1 MGTPAQEK
9 ETPMGQTL
17 ALVGAVILILVVL
30 WDIFE
35 TIVLPRRVN
44 RRLRLA
50 ALVNRVTWLPWAG
63 VARMIFKKHEG
74 RRETFL
80 SLYGP
85 LALLF
90 LLFVWATGLISGF
103 ALVQWALGSRLAAT
117 AGGRPTFLTDL
128 YMSGTTFFTLGLGD
142 VIPLGGWARVWTVIE
157 AGCGFGVLALVISY
171 LPILYQAFSRREVAI
186 TLLDARAGSPPS
198 AVELL
203 RRHVRDYGVPALND
217 QLRAW
222 EAWAAELMEAQLS
235 YPTLGYFRSQHERQ
249 SWLAALTT
257 ILDACAL
264 IITGV
269 DGIEPNQA
277 RLTFA
282 MARHAAVDLSQV
294 AYTRPDMHC
303 HIRLPTEDVARLR
316 VLLAEAGAPLRAGS
330 DAGAR
335 LNELRLL
342 YEPYVFALSHRLL
355 MELPPWL
362 PGEQALDAWRS
373 SPWELA
379 APAIQ
384 RAQARTTAA
393 LNDGDL
399 PGGAFARTP
408 VDRKAG
414 TAWSSE

>member
-1 MGTPAQEK
+1 MSQAQA
-9 ETPMGQTL
+9 L
-17 ALVGAVILILVVL
+17 AMVGAIILILTIL

-63 VARMIFKKHEG
+63 TARMVFKKSEG

-85 LALLF
+85 LSLLF
-90 LLFVWATGLISGF
+90 LLFVWACGLVTGF
-103 ALVQWALGSRLAAT
+103 ATVQWALGSRIDVH
-117 AGGRPTFLTDL
+117 AGHPSFGADL

-142 VIPLGGWARVWTVIE
+142 VVPLGAWARAWTVIE
-157 AGCGFGVLALVISY
+157 AGCGFGVLALVIGY

-203 RRHVRDYGVPALND
+203 RRHVRDYGVPALNE
-217 QLRAW
+217 QLRVW
-222 EAWAAELMEAQLS
+222 ESWAAELMESQLS

-249 SWLAALTT
+249 SWLAGLTT

-269 DGIEPNQA
+269 DGIEPQQA

-294 AYTRPDMHC
+294 AYTKPDMHC

-316 VLLAEAGAPLRAGS
+316 VLLAEAGAPLREGS
-330 DAGAR
+330 EAGAR

-362 PGEQALDAWRS
+362 PGEQALDAWRA

-379 APAIQ
+379 APTIQ
-384 RAQARTTAA
+384 QAKARAVAA
-393 LNDGDL
+393 QREGNVA
-399 PGGAFARTP
+399 GGAFAQTTVER
-408 VDRKAG
+408 RAG
-414 TAWSSE
+414 TTWSSE